1 MTTTPCSG
9 IGEILAPANGKDSS
23 VVSLMDSPSMLGG
36 VVVTEVCHEG
46 ESTRHARARR
56 SRTERVSIL
65 LICLSGG
72 ALYLHDLPLAA
83 TYVLCL
89 ISIAASLTGIWS
101 VFVYRKPVCA
111 IHGAS
116 VPSDFDPSLGVHGAN
131 STEHAAR
138 KHVQRGH

>member
-9 IGEILAPANGKDSS
+9 IGEIFAPANGNDSS
-23 VVSLMDSPSMLGG
+23 IASLMDSPSLVGG

-46 ESTRHARARR
+46 ESARHARARR

-65 LICLSGG
+65 LTFLSGV
-72 ALYLHDLPLAA
+72 ALYLPDLPLVASC
-83 TYVLCL
+83 VLCL
-89 ISIAASLTGIWS
+89 VSIAASLTGIWS
-101 VFVYRKPVCA
+101 LFAYRMPFFA

-131 STEHAAR
+131 STECAAD
-138 KHVQRGH
+138 KHVC